1 MLLTITYANLFNIC
15 RKLALTPDGKAYDP
29 LVTAKVSAAIE
40 NLIEEPVLSAL
51 FNISKHTTAK
61 QGTSQNEIWHKNIGK
76 KFSQLSN
83 SVSMELLS
91 IFLSHMS
98 LIYNQK

>member
-1 MLLTITYANLFNIC
+1 MLLIAYANNIIC
-15 RKLALTPDGKAYDP
+15 RKLSLSPDGKAYDA
-29 LVTAKVSAAIE
+29 LVTSKVEAAIE
-40 NLIEEPVLSAL
+40 NLIEEPVLSGL

-91 IFLSHMS
+91 IFLQHMAF
-98 LIYNQK
+98 LYNRK